1 MKASL
6 LLGLVAV
13 LATQAPAAVAQ
24 TAPHLEKRG
33 QAVQLIV
40 DGKPFLSRSGE
51 LRNSSATSREYMA
64 PLWPQLAGMN
74 INNVLAAVPWS
85 MVERREGQFDFTMV
99 DNLIEDARKNNQ
111 RLTLLWFGSWKNG
124 LSHYTP
130 EWVKKDVARF
140 PRVLTKTGNVEV
152 VTPLSAA
159 ALEADSKAFAA
170 FMRHIK
176 QVDGLQHTVIMI
188 QVENEVGLIGD
199 HRDRSPA
206 AEAAFRG
213 QVPGELMAALAK
225 LDRASLREALR
236 TAWASSNFR
245 TSGTWEQVFGSTP
258 QAEEIFMAYHYARYL
273 DRVAAAGKREYDLP
287 MFVNAWIVQP
297 QDKAPGDYPS
307 GGPQAHNHDI
317 WKAIARNIDIFTP
330 DIYLPDFPGVAGQYA
345 RKGEPFFVPE
355 STSGAAGAANAF
367 IAIGRFGSIGY
378 SPFGAPRDEATGPF
392 AAAYGVLRDI
402 APIVL
407 EAQAKGT
414 IAAVSLSGQTTTEEV
429 TLGGYRIKA
438 TRGGGRGPAAAA
450 GPGVAPA
457 PGYGLI
463 INTGPDEFLMA
474 GAGVTFT
481 FATATGESEVVGLA
495 DVEEG
500 TYVDGVW
507 KPGRNLSGDE
517 IMISYEQGTMAG
529 QRQTG
534 SGVKFQG
541 ANATLQKVRV
551 YRFPHGK

>member
-1 MKASL
+1 
-6 LLGLVAV
+6 
-13 LATQAPAAVAQ
+13 
-24 TAPHLEKRG
+24 
-33 QAVQLIV
+33 
-40 DGKPFLSRSGE
+40 
-51 LRNSSATSREYMA
+51 
-64 PLWPQLAGMN
+64 
-74 INNVLAAVPWS
+74 

-99 DNLIEDARKNNQ
+99 DHLIEDARRNDQ

-140 PRVLTKTGNVEV
+140 PRILTKTGNVEV

-159 ALEADSKAFAA
+159 AMDADARAFAA

-176 QVDGLQHTVIMI
+176 QVDGAQHTVIMI

-199 HRDRSPA
+199 HRDRGPA

-213 QVPGELMAALAK
+213 QVPAELMTALGK
-225 LDRASLREALR
+225 LDRATLRDALR

-245 TSGTWEQVFGSTP
+245 ASGTWAEVFGTTP

-273 DRVAAAGKREYDLP
+273 DHVAAAGKREYDLP

-317 WKAIARNIDIFTP
+317 WKAVAKNIDIFTP
-330 DIYLPDFPGVAGQYA
+330 DIYLPDFSGVASQYA
-345 RKGEPFFVPE
+345 RKGQPFFVPE

-367 IAIGRFGSIGY
+367 IAIGRYNSIGY
-378 SPFGAPRDEATGPF
+378 SPFGAPRDEAGGPF
-392 AAAYGVLRDI
+392 ATAYGLLRDI
-402 APIVL
+402 APVVL
-407 EAQAKGT
+407 EAQTEGT
-414 IAAVSLSGQTTTEEV
+414 IAAVSMSGQTTSEEV
-429 TLGGYRIKA
+429 TLGGYRITA
-438 TRGGGRGPAAAA
+438 TRGGGRGPGA
-450 GPGVAPA
+450 GGGGGAAPA

-481 FATATGESEVVGLA
+481 FAAASGETEVVGLA
-495 DVEEG
+495 NVEEG

-507 KPGRNLSGDE
+507 KAGRNLSGDE
-517 IMISYEQGTMAG
+517 IMISYDQSAMAA

-541 ANATLQKVRV
+541 ATPSLQKVRV

>member
-6 LLGLVAV
+6 LFGLVAV
-13 LATQAPAAVAQ
+13 LAIEAPAAIAQ

-33 QAVQLIV
+33 EAVQLIV
-40 DGKPFLSRSGE
+40 EDKPFLSRSGE
-51 LRNSSATSREYMA
+51 LRNSSATSRDYMA
-64 PLWPQLAGMN
+64 ALWPQLAAMN

-85 MVERREGQFDFTMV
+85 MVEPREGQFDFTMV
-99 DNLIEDARKNNQ
+99 DHLIEDARKNNQ
-111 RLTLLWFGSWKNG
+111 KLTLLWFGSWKNG

-130 EWVKKDVARF
+130 EWVKTDFTRF
-140 PRVLTKTGNVEV
+140 PRVLTRTGSVEV

-159 ALEADSKAFAA
+159 AMEADAKAFAA

-176 QVDGLQHTVIMI
+176 QVDGARQTVIMV

-199 HRDRSPA
+199 HRDRSAA

-213 QVPGELMAALAK
+213 QVPAELMTALRR
-225 LDRASLREALR
+225 LDRASLREPLR
-236 TAWASSNFR
+236 EAWASSNFR
-245 TSGTWEQVFGSTP
+245 ASGTWAEVFGTTP

-273 DRVAAAGKREYDLP
+273 DHVAAAGKREYDLP

-317 WKAIARNIDIFTP
+317 WKAVAKNIDIFTP
-330 DIYLPDFPGVAGQYA
+330 DIYLPDFPGVASQYA

-378 SPFGAPRDEATGPF
+378 SPFGAPRDEAGGPF
-392 AAAYGVLRDI
+392 ATAYGLLRDI

-414 IAAVSLSGQTTTEEV
+414 IAAVSLSGQTTTEQV
-429 TLGGYRIKA
+429 TLGGYRITA
-438 TRGGGRGPAAAA
+438 TRSAGRGPAAGAA
-450 GPGVAPA
+450 PAA

-463 INTGPDEFLMA
+463 INTGANEFLMA

-481 FATATGESEVVGLA
+481 FATATGESDVVGLA

-517 IMISYEQGTMAG
+517 IMISYDQAAMAG

-541 ANATLQKVRV
+541 PTATLQKVRV
-551 YRFPHGK
+551 YRFPHRP

>member
-1 MKASL
+1 MKVRL
-6 LLGLVAV
+6 LLGLAAV
-13 LATQAPAAVAQ
+13 LAFPAQGVMAQA
-24 TAPHLEKRG
+24 APHLEKRG
-33 QAVQLIV
+33 EAVQLIV
-40 DGKPFLSRSGE
+40 AGKPFLSRSGE
-51 LRNSSATSREYMA
+51 LRNSSATSRDYMA
-64 PLWPQLAGMN
+64 PLWPQLAAMN

-85 MVERREGQFDFTMV
+85 MIERREGQFDFTMV
-99 DNLIEDARKNNQ
+99 DNLIEDARLNNQ
-111 RLTLLWFGSWKNG
+111 HLTLLWFGSWKNG

-130 EWVKKDVARF
+130 QWVKTNVARF
-140 PRVLTKTGNVEV
+140 PRVLTRTGNVEV
-152 VTPLSAA
+152 VTPLSVAA
-159 ALEADSKAFAA
+159 EEADAKAFAA
-170 FMRHIK
+170 LMRHIK
-176 QVDGLQHTVIMI
+176 AVDGAQQTVIMI

-199 HRDRSPA
+199 SRDRSPA

-213 QVPGELMAALAK
+213 QVPAELMTALSR
-225 LDRASLREALR
+225 LDRASLRDALR
-236 TAWASSNFR
+236 NAWASSNFR
-245 TSGTWEQVFGSTP
+245 TSGTWTEVFGTTP
-258 QAEEIFMAYHYARYL
+258 QADEIFMAYHYARYL
-273 DRVAAAGKREYDLP
+273 DHVAAAGKREYDLP
-287 MFVNAWIVQP
+287 MFINAWIVQP

-317 WKAIARNIDIFTP
+317 WRAMAPHIDILAP
-330 DIYLPDFPGVAGQYA
+330 DIYLPDFAGVAGQYA
-345 RKGEPFFVPE
+345 RKGKPFFVPE
-355 STSGAAGAANAF
+355 SASGAAGAANAF
-367 IAIGRFGSIGY
+367 IAIGRYDSIGY
-378 SPFGAPRDEATGPF
+378 SPFGAPRDEAGGPF
-392 AAAYGVLRDI
+392 ATAYGLLGDI

-414 IAAVSLSGQTTTEEV
+414 IAAVSMSGQATTEEV
-429 TLGGYRIKA
+429 TLGGYRITA
-438 TRGGGRGPAAAA
+438 TRAGRRGPAAGAA
-450 GPGVAPA
+450 AAA

-481 FATATGESEVVGLA
+481 FATATGETEVVGLA

-517 IMISYEQGTMAG
+517 IMISYDQSAMAA

-541 ANATLQKVRV
+541 ATPTLQKVRV